1 MALLGREFIA
11 VPDDRKGQIVF
22 KWPDI
27 TIRRFTRAIVN
38 ADEMALF
45 VNTGQVVQTMGPG
58 RHQIDANE
66 LPGLGVVIDSITGG
80 NAYRAEL
87 YFVGTREY
95 TGFKFGGRVDD
106 VQDPRTGLVV
116 TLRVFGDYALRVAD
130 PVRLVTNMTATVDVT
145 DNERIA
151 GWVSDQLLKV
161 LRTHVT
167 TQIIRNGWP
176 ILGLMAYSAEI
187 EQATIDA
194 ANGQLVAY
202 GVQLTRMGNF
212 DVNLS
217 PEDEQQLKQLAK
229 DTSYSQLAGGFQN
242 YAAGE
247 MALGAGQ
254 GMAKGGGAADG
265 AFLGAGFGL
274 ASAFGA
280 QQAQASRRSRPR
292 PPSRRRPSTVS
303 PTVRARPTRP
313 RSHRPSRR
321 PRPARCARPARR
333 RTRRG
338 RSSAWAAV
346 RRSRPRSSTARSAA
360 PNSRP
365 ARTSAPAA
373 APASAPDPTAA
384 SPPQPAQ
391 SQAGSVAS
399 RTLPS
404 GVKMRNR
411 SNDRANQ
418 RSCVTAST
426 VPW

>member
-1 MALLGREFIA
+1 MVACMALLGREFIA

-38 ADEMALF
+38 ADEMAMF

-66 LPGLGVVIDSITGG
+66 LPGLGSIIDAVSGG

-87 YFVGTREY
+87 YFVGTREF

-130 PVRLVTNMTATVDVT
+130 PVRLVTNLTSTVDVT
-145 DNERIA
+145 DNERIS

-187 EQATIDA
+187 EGATIEA
-194 ANGQLVAY
+194 ANGQLAAY
-202 GVQLTRMGNF
+202 GVALTRMGNF

-217 PEDEQQLKQLAK
+217 PEDEKQLKQLAK

-242 YAAGE
+242 YAQGE

-254 GMAKGGGAADG
+254 GMAQGGAGVDG

-274 ASAFGA
+274 ASGMGMQQAAA
-280 QQAQASRRSRPR
+280 QQAQMQAAQQAAQQQGM
-292 PPSRRRPSTVS
+292 PPHGGQQQAPYGQGQ
-303 PTVRARPTRP
+303 PGGA
-313 RSHRPSRR
+313 
-321 PRPARCARPARR
+321 PAQPPA
-333 RTRRG
+333 
-338 RSSAWAAV
+338 
-346 RRSRPRSSTARSAA
+346 
-360 PNSRP
+360 
-365 ARTSAPAA
+365 APAA
-373 APASAPDPTAA
+373 PSAPQAA
-384 SPPQPAQ
+384 AGPVCANCQAANPGGARFCMGCGQPLAPVVAHCTECGNELP
-391 SQAGSVAS
+391 AGAHFCAGCGTRV
-399 RTLPS
+399 
-404 GVKMRNR
+404 GG
-411 SNDRANQ
+411 
-418 RSCVTAST
+418 
-426 VPW
+426 

>member
-1 MALLGREFIA
+1 MVHCMALLGREFIA

-27 TIRRFTRAIVN
+27 TIRRYTRAIVN
-38 ADEMALF
+38 ADEMAMF

-66 LPGLGVVIDSITGG
+66 LPGLGAIIDSVSGG

-130 PVRLVTNMTATVDVT
+130 PVRLVTNLTSTVDVT

-187 EQATIDA
+187 EQATIEA
-194 ANGQLVAY
+194 GNGQLVAY

-242 YAAGE
+242 YAQGE

-254 GMAKGGGAADG
+254 GMAQGGAGVDG

-274 ASAFGA
+274 ASAMGA
-280 QQAQASRRSRPR
+280 QQVANQQAQQAAAQQAAAQQGM
-292 PPSRRRPSTVS
+292 PPYGPGSQ
-303 PTVRARPTRP
+303 
-313 RSHRPSRR
+313 
-321 PRPARCARPARR
+321 
-333 RTRRG
+333 G
-338 RSSAWAAV
+338 GG
-346 RRSRPRSSTARSAA
+346 A
-360 PNSRP
+360 PYGQGAP
-365 ARTSAPAA
+365 PQQPLQPPQQQPAPAPPA
-373 APASAPDPTAA
+373 AGPVCASCQAANPAGARFCMGCGQPLAPAVLHCTECGTEL
-384 SPPQPAQ
+384 PAG
-391 SQAGSVAS
+391 AHFC
-399 RTLPS
+399 S
-404 GVKMRNR
+404 GCGTRVGG
-411 SNDRANQ
+411 
-418 RSCVTAST
+418 
-426 VPW
+426 

>member
-22 KWPDI
+22 KWPDVS
-27 TIRRFTRAIVN
+27 IRRYTRAIVN
-38 ADEMALF
+38 ADEIALF
-45 VNTGQVVQTMGPG
+45 VNTGQVVQTLGPG

-66 LPGLGVVIDSITGG
+66 LPGLGAIIDVVSGG

-87 YFVGTREY
+87 YFVGTREF

-116 TLRVFGDYALRVAD
+116 TLRVFGDYALHVAD
-130 PVRLVTNMTATVDVT
+130 PVRLITNLVSTVDVT
-145 DNERIA
+145 NNDRIA

-187 EQATIDA
+187 EQATLDA
-194 ANGQLVAY
+194 ANGQLANY

-212 DVNLS
+212 DINLA

-254 GMAKGGGAADG
+254 GLAKGGAGTEG

-280 QQAQASRRSRPR
+280 QQAAAAQQASQQQYGQQQQ
-292 PPSRRRPSTVS
+292 PPP
-303 PTVRARPTRP
+303 PPYGGQP
-313 RSHRPSRR
+313 GGP
-321 PRPARCARPARR
+321 PPAGPPQAGP
-333 RTRRG
+333 
-338 RSSAWAAV
+338 
-346 RRSRPRSSTARSAA
+346 
-360 PNSRP
+360 
-365 ARTSAPAA
+365 APAGPA
-373 APASAPDPTAA
+373 PQAASGPVCASCQAANLAGARFCMGCGQALAPAVAHCTECGTEL
-384 SPPQPAQ
+384 PAGAHFC
-391 SQAGSVAS
+391 AGCGTRV
-399 RTLPS
+399 
-404 GVKMRNR
+404 GG
-411 SNDRANQ
+411 
-418 RSCVTAST
+418 
-426 VPW
+426 

>member
-1 MALLGREFIA
+1 MVLCMALLGREFIA

-66 LPGLGVVIDSITGG
+66 LPGLGAVIDSITGG

-116 TLRVFGDYALRVAD
+116 TLRVFGDYAMRVAD

-254 GMAKGGGAADG
+254 GMAKGGGATDG

-280 QQAQASRRSRPR
+280 QQVQAQQAAQAQAAQQAAAQHGVPYGQGGPGGPQYGGQPQGGPPPQQASSAPVCASCQAPNPAGAKFCMGCGQGLAPAVQHCTECGTEL
-292 PPSRRRPSTVS
+292 PPSAHFCSGCG
-303 PTVRARPTRP
+303 TRV
-313 RSHRPSRR
+313 
-321 PRPARCARPARR
+321 
-333 RTRRG
+333 G
-338 RSSAWAAV
+338 
-346 RRSRPRSSTARSAA
+346 
-360 PNSRP
+360 
-365 ARTSAPAA
+365 
-373 APASAPDPTAA
+373 
-384 SPPQPAQ
+384 
-391 SQAGSVAS
+391 G
-399 RTLPS
+399 
-404 GVKMRNR
+404 
-411 SNDRANQ
+411 
-418 RSCVTAST
+418 
-426 VPW
+426 

>member
-194 ANGQLVAY
+194 ASIDTRVEKRDTHLKSPDFLDVARY
-202 GVQLTRMGNF
+202 PTIVFVSKKVEAGAPGHFKVIGDLTLHGVTREVSLDVEGPTPEIKDPRGNTRAGAQATTTINRKDFGLTWNQVLETGGVAVGDEVTITI
-212 DVNLS
+212 DV
-217 PEDEQQLKQLAK
+217 EATKQTA
-229 DTSYSQLAGGFQN
+229 AGG
-242 YAAGE
+242 
-247 MALGAGQ
+247 
-254 GMAKGGGAADG
+254 
-265 AFLGAGFGL
+265 
-274 ASAFGA
+274 
-280 QQAQASRRSRPR
+280 
-292 PPSRRRPSTVS
+292 
-303 PTVRARPTRP
+303 
-313 RSHRPSRR
+313 
-321 PRPARCARPARR
+321 
-333 RTRRG
+333 
-338 RSSAWAAV
+338 
-346 RRSRPRSSTARSAA
+346 
-360 PNSRP
+360 
-365 ARTSAPAA
+365 
-373 APASAPDPTAA
+373 
-384 SPPQPAQ
+384 
-391 SQAGSVAS
+391 
-399 RTLPS
+399 
-404 GVKMRNR
+404 
-411 SNDRANQ
+411 
-418 RSCVTAST
+418 
-426 VPW
+426 

>member
-254 GMAKGGGAADG
+254 GMAKGGGGVDG

-274 ASAFGA
+274 ASAMGA
-280 QQAQASRRSRPR
+280 QQVANQQAQAQAAQQAAAQQGM
-292 PPSRRRPSTVS
+292 PPYGQGGPGGQQYGGPPQPQGPPQQASSG
-303 PTVRARPTRP
+303 
-313 RSHRPSRR
+313 
-321 PRPARCARPARR
+321 RCGVPARR

-338 RSSAWAAV
+338 RFCMGQALAPAAV
-346 RRSRPRSSTARSAA
+346 HHRNAA
-360 PNSRP
+360 PSSGH
-365 ARTSAPAA
+365 AHFCPAA
-373 APASAPDPTAA
+373 APASAATTR
-384 SPPQPAQ
+384 SPSWLSLRRVRWPRGRCRP
-391 SQAGSVAS
+391 G
-399 RTLPS
+399 
-404 GVKMRNR
+404 
-411 SNDRANQ
+411 
-418 RSCVTAST
+418 
-426 VPW
+426 

>member
-66 LPGLGVVIDSITGG
+66 LPGLGSIIDAVSGG

-95 TGFKFGGRVDD
+95 TSFKFGGRVDD

-116 TLRVFGDYALRVAD
+116 TLRVFGDYAMRVVD
-130 PVRLVTNMTATVDVT
+130 PVRLITNLTSTVDVT
-145 DNERIA
+145 DNERIS

-187 EQATIDA
+187 EQATIEA
-194 ANGQLVAY
+194 SNGQLAAY
-202 GVQLTRMGNF
+202 GVALTRMGNF

-217 PEDEQQLKQLAK
+217 PEDEKQLKQLAK

-242 YAAGE
+242 YAQGE

-254 GMAKGGGAADG
+254 GMAQGGAGVDG

-274 ASAFGA
+274 ASGMGMQQAAA
-280 QQAQASRRSRPR
+280 QQAQFQ
-292 PPSRRRPSTVS
+292 
-303 PTVRARPTRP
+303 
-313 RSHRPSRR
+313 
-321 PRPARCARPARR
+321 
-333 RTRRG
+333 
-338 RSSAWAAV
+338 AAQQ
-346 RRSRPRSSTARSAA
+346 
-360 PNSRP
+360 
-365 ARTSAPAA
+365 AA
-373 APASAPDPTAA
+373 AQQGMPQGGGQPYGQGQPPAPQPQAQQQPPAPQPSGQTAA
-384 SPPQPAQ
+384 GPVCASCQAANPAGARFCMGCGQPLAPVVAHCTECG
-391 SQAGSVAS
+391 SELPAGAHFCAGCGTRV
-399 RTLPS
+399 
-404 GVKMRNR
+404 GG
-411 SNDRANQ
+411 
-418 RSCVTAST
+418 
-426 VPW
+426 

>member
-1 MALLGREFIA
+1 MALFSREFIA

-22 KWPDI
+22 KWPDV
-27 TIRRFTRAIVN
+27 TIRKFTHAIVN
-38 ADEMALF
+38 ADEVAMF
-45 VNTGQVVQTMGPG
+45 VNTGQIAATMGPG
-58 RHQIDANE
+58 RHSIDADE
-66 LPGLGVVIDSITGG
+66 IPGLGAIIDFATGG

-130 PVRLVTNMTATVDVT
+130 PVRLVTNLTATVDVT

-187 EQATIDA
+187 EQATLDA
-194 ANGQLVAY
+194 ANGQLANY

-212 DVNLS
+212 DINLA

-229 DTSYSQLAGGFQN
+229 DTSYSQLAGGFQQ

-254 GMAKGGGAADG
+254 GLAKGGAGTEG

-280 QQAQASRRSRPR
+280 QQAQAMQSQQ
-292 PPSRRRPSTVS
+292 
-303 PTVRARPTRP
+303 AE
-313 RSHRPSRR
+313 
-321 PRPARCARPARR
+321 
-333 RTRRG
+333 
-338 RSSAWAAV
+338 AAQ
-346 RRSRPRSSTARSAA
+346 R
-360 PNSRP
+360 
-365 ARTSAPAA
+365 AA
-373 APASAPDPTAA
+373 AQHGVPQGG
-384 SPPQPAQ
+384 PPQGGQPQGSDPPQAPPAPPTQ
-391 SQAGSVAS
+391 QAAAGAVCA
-399 RTLPS
+399 
-404 GVKMRNR
+404 
-411 SNDRANQ
+411 
-418 RSCVTAST
+418 
-426 VPW
+426 

>member
-22 KWPDI
+22 KWPDV
-27 TIRRFTRAIVN
+27 TIRRYTRAIVN

-45 VNTGQVVQTMGPG
+45 VNTGQVVQTLGPG

-66 LPGLGVVIDSITGG
+66 LPGLGAIIDVVSGG
-80 NAYRAEL
+80 NAYRAEM

-130 PVRLVTNMTATVDVT
+130 PVRLITNLTATVDVT

-167 TQIIRNGWP
+167 TQIVRNGWP

-187 EQATIDA
+187 EQNTIDA
-194 ANGQLVAY
+194 GNGQLAAY

-254 GMAKGGGAADG
+254 GLAKGGAGTEG

-280 QQAQASRRSRPR
+280 QQAQAMQSQQAEAAQRAAAQYGVPYGQGGQPQGG
-292 PPSRRRPSTVS
+292 PPGP
-303 PTVRARPTRP
+303 PQGGPP
-313 RSHRPSRR
+313 QGGP
-321 PRPARCARPARR
+321 PQ
-333 RTRRG
+333 
-338 RSSAWAAV
+338 
-346 RRSRPRSSTARSAA
+346 
-360 PNSRP
+360 
-365 ARTSAPAA
+365 APATQQAPPAPVADQA
-373 APASAPDPTAA
+373 AAGPVCASCQAANPAGAKFCMSCGQGLAPVVPHCTEC
-384 SPPQPAQ
+384 
-391 SQAGSVAS
+391 GNE
-399 RTLPS
+399 LP
-404 GVKMRNR
+404 GGARFC
-411 SNDRANQ
+411 ANCGT
-418 RSCVTAST
+418 RVGG
-426 VPW
+426 

>member
-22 KWPDI
+22 KWPDVS
-27 TIRRFTRAIVN
+27 IRRMTRAIVN
-38 ADEMALF
+38 ADEMAMF
-45 VNTGQVVQTMGPG
+45 VNTGQVVQTLGPG

-66 LPGLGVVIDSITGG
+66 LPGLGAIIDHVSGG

-130 PVRLVTNMTATVDVT
+130 PVRLITNLTSTVDVT

-187 EQATIDA
+187 EQSTIEA
-194 ANGQLVAY
+194 SNGQLANY
-202 GVQLTRMGNF
+202 GVELTRMGNF
-212 DVNLS
+212 DVNLA
-217 PEDEQQLKQLAK
+217 PEDEKQLKQLAK
-229 DTSYSQLAGGFQN
+229 DTSYSQLAGGFQQ

-254 GMAKGGGAADG
+254 GMAQGGAGTEG

-274 ASAFGA
+274 ASAFGM
-280 QQAQASRRSRPR
+280 QQAQAVQQQQAAQQAAQQQGM
-292 PPSRRRPSTVS
+292 PPYGPGAPQGQGYPQQQQPPYGQGPPQQAPA
-303 PTVRARPTRP
+303 PT
-313 RSHRPSRR
+313 
-321 PRPARCARPARR
+321 PAQ
-333 RTRRG
+333 
-338 RSSAWAAV
+338 
-346 RRSRPRSSTARSAA
+346 AA
-360 PNSRP
+360 PTAQAAGPVCASCEAPNP
-365 ARTSAPAA
+365 AGARFCMNCGQTMAPAVPHCTECGTELATGARFCA
-373 APASAPDPTAA
+373 ACGTRV
-384 SPPQPAQ
+384 
-391 SQAGSVAS
+391 G
-399 RTLPS
+399 
-404 GVKMRNR
+404 G
-411 SNDRANQ
+411 
-418 RSCVTAST
+418 
-426 VPW
+426 

>member
-27 TIRRFTRAIVN
+27 TIRRYTRAIVN
-38 ADEMALF
+38 ADEMAMF
-45 VNTGQVVQTMGPG
+45 VNTGQVVQTLGPG

-66 LPGLGVVIDSITGG
+66 LPGLGAIIDVVSGG

-87 YFVGTREY
+87 YFVGTREF

-116 TLRVFGDYALRVAD
+116 TLRVFGDYAMHVAD
-130 PVRLVTNMTATVDVT
+130 PVRLVTNLTSTVDVT
-145 DNERIA
+145 DNDRIA

-167 TQIIRNGWP
+167 TQILRNGWP

-212 DVNLS
+212 DINLS
-217 PEDEQQLKQLAK
+217 PEDEKQLKQLAK

-242 YAAGE
+242 YAQGE

-254 GMAKGGGAADG
+254 GMAQGGSGVDG
-265 AFLGAGFGL
+265 AFLGAGFGM
-274 ASAFGA
+274 ASGLGMQQANQLA
-280 QQAQASRRSRPR
+280 QQLAAKQAAEQQGMPPYGGQPQAPYGQPAGAPAQ
-292 PPSRRRPSTVS
+292 PP
-303 PTVRARPTRP
+303 
-313 RSHRPSRR
+313 
-321 PRPARCARPARR
+321 
-333 RTRRG
+333 
-338 RSSAWAAV
+338 
-346 RRSRPRSSTARSAA
+346 AA
-360 PNSRP
+360 P
-365 ARTSAPAA
+365 SAPQA
-373 APASAPDPTAA
+373 APGPVCANCQAANPGGARFCMGCGQPLAPAVAHCTECGTEL
-384 SPPQPAQ
+384 PPGAHFC
-391 SQAGSVAS
+391 AGCGTRV
-399 RTLPS
+399 
-404 GVKMRNR
+404 GG
-411 SNDRANQ
+411 
-418 RSCVTAST
+418 
-426 VPW
+426 

>member
-1 MALLGREFIA
+1 MVAHMALLGREFIA

-22 KWPDI
+22 KWPDV

-38 ADEMALF
+38 ADEMAMF
-45 VNTGQVVQTMGPG
+45 VNTGQVVQTLGPG

-66 LPGLGVVIDSITGG
+66 LPGLGAIIDVVSGG

-130 PVRLVTNMTATVDVT
+130 PVRLVTNLTATVDVT

-187 EQATIDA
+187 EQNTIDA
-194 ANGQLVAY
+194 GNGQLAAY

-212 DVNLS
+212 DINLS

-254 GMAKGGGAADG
+254 GLAKGGAGTEG

-280 QQAQASRRSRPR
+280 QQAQAQAQQAAQQQAAQQAAAQHGVPYGQGGPQQGGAPQA
-292 PPSRRRPSTVS
+292 PPVQPAP
-303 PTVRARPTRP
+303 PTQ
-313 RSHRPSRR
+313 
-321 PRPARCARPARR
+321 
-333 RTRRG
+333 
-338 RSSAWAAV
+338 
-346 RRSRPRSSTARSAA
+346 
-360 PNSRP
+360 
-365 ARTSAPAA
+365 PAA
-373 APASAPDPTAA
+373 AGPVCASCQTANPAGAKFCMGCGEGLAPAVTHCTEC
-384 SPPQPAQ
+384 
-391 SQAGSVAS
+391 GNE
-399 RTLPS
+399 LP
-404 GVKMRNR
+404 GGARFC
-411 SNDRANQ
+411 ANCGT
-418 RSCVTAST
+418 RIGG
-426 VPW
+426 